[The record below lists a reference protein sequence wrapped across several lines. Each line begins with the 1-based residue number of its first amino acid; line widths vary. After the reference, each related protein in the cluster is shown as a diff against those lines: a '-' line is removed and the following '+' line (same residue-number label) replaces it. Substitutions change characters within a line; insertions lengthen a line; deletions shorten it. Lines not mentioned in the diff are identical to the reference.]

1 MSPDALWDTS
11 RMFPFDLCGILIDKT
26 DMCGII
32 NNHPVRRNAVP
43 YESVDMYAKNNRT
56 FRVYVKDADL
66 NIVNVAGSTGV
77 WTFKKT
83 KADAPLFTKSTAIP
97 AQGAIGSPDQGE
109 LIFYIVPADTATLDI
124 RQYVYDVRLTLPS
137 GAIYTV
143 CEGVVN
149 LLQPVG

>member
-1 MSPDALWDTS
+1 MGDSLWDMTK
-11 RMFPFDLCGILIDKT
+11 MYPYDLTGIVVAKT
-26 DMCGII
+26 DMCGRI

-43 YESVDMYAKNNRT
+43 YESIDMYAKNNRI

-83 KADAPLFTKSTAIP
+83 KADAPLFAKSTAIP

-109 LIFYIVPADTATLDI
+109 LIFYIVPADTVNLDI
-124 RQYVYDVRLTLPS
+124 RQYVFDVRLTLPG
-137 GAIYTV
+137 GATYTV
-143 CEGVVN
+143 VEGVVN